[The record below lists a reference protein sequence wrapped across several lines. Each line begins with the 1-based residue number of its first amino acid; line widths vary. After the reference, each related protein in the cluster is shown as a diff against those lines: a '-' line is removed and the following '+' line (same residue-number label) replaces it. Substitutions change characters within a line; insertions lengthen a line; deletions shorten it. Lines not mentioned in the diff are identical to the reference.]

1 MKGSV
6 GLGEIFIM
14 AFISVIFLTGAVV
27 LFKFMRG
34 GKK

>member
-1 MKGSV
+1 MRNQVDLSD
-6 GLGEIFIM
+6 IFII
-14 AFISVIFLTGAVV
+14 AFIAMVFITGCVV